1 MSENRVDPTVAA
13 LFLVGFITMV
23 FGLIGIA
30 ANGEGDGIF
39 SNLTKTGG
47 LLATAIGVI
56 FIVLTVMAAKSNNAF
71 ATALFAF
78 IAAGLLAT
86 ETGLTTQS
94 PLLIIFIGIFFLIF
108 AIVAFIVG
116 APKLLFLQL
125 VFVFFLY
132 LFVGLWLNA
141 TVGGDDGNTYAL
153 LFGVFGILAG
163 IVATYLGFALAT
175 EKLPVI

>member
-23 FGLIGIA
+23 FGLIGLA
-30 ANGEGDGIF
+30 SNGEWADAFALGQ
-39 SNLTKTGG
+39 TGG
-47 LLATAIGVI
+47 DCALAVGVI

-78 IAAGLLAT
+78 IALGLASTSYALGYESEIAII
-86 ETGLTTQS
+86 
-94 PLLIIFIGIFFLIF
+94 LIGVFFLIF

-125 VFVFFLY
+125 VFVFLLY
-132 LFVGLWLNA
+132 LFVGLSLG
-141 TVGGDDGNTYAL
+141 GGDSVDTYQL
-153 LFGVFGILAG
+153 LFGIFGVLAG

-175 EKLPVI
+175 EKLPVV